1 MAAIGAMFL
10 KNLCNKASSL
20 DLGITARI
28 ADVIHQGGKCKVGR
42 VVGHVAGT
50 KKAALAGGPIV
61 STILSAAA

>member
-42 VVGHVAGT
+42 VAGT
-50 KKAALAGGPIV
+50 KKAALAGGPII